1 MFIMLS
7 SSDKSERKLP
17 SEVRCLVFSREELK
31 EVVSNF
37 LSRRGKTTQRYEI
50 ANIFFDKKPEFSV
63 HIIKDVSKK
72 EENLILSTEDM
83 LSAILLYCA
92 INRIPLAYRAQ
103 KRIFI
108 KDDVV
113 FLEMILGYMNNSN

>member
-1 MFIMLS
+1 MLS

-50 ANIFFDKKPEFSV
+50 DNIVFDQKAEFYV
-63 HIIKDVSKK
+63 HIVKDISRKR
-72 EENLILSTEDM
+72 ENLILSTEDM
-83 LSAILLYCA
+83 LSAILLYCS
-92 INRIPLAYRAQ
+92 INRIPLAYRAK
-103 KRIFI
+103 KRIFV

-113 FLEMILGYMNNSN
+113 FLEMVLGYLNNSDS